1 MEFDAKNFYELI
13 KQMMKDAQ
21 EEMVSFDVLVDL
33 HNGTERHI
41 YLGDIAPG
49 VGTEIDARI
58 RFWNDMDSKN
68 GIEPKNRKPIKI
80 YVDSFGG
87 SLVDTFTMVDAIRNS
102 KTPVWTICTGAA
114 YSGGFFT
121 FIAGH
126 RRIAYLLA
134 SFLYHEGATGTS
146 GDAGK
151 FRNYAA
157 FYEKQLAQLKD
168 IVLKHTTITEEL
180 YEKHVKDDW
189 WFTAEEAFEH
199 GICDEITE
207 ELI

>member
-1 MEFDAKNFYELI
+1 MEFDARDLYELV

-21 EEMVSFDVLVDL
+21 EEKVSFDALVDI
-33 HNGTERHI
+33 HNGAERHI
-41 YLGDIAPG
+41 YLSDIVLG
-49 VGTEIDARI
+49 TGTEVDSRI
-58 RFWNDMDSKN
+58 RFWNDMDNEN
-68 GIEPKNRKPIKI
+68 GIDPKNRKPIKI
-80 YVDSFGG
+80 YIDSFGG

-126 RRIAYLLA
+126 RRIAYPLS

-157 FYEKQLAQLKD
+157 FYEKQLIQLKD
-168 IVLKHTTITEEL
+168 IVLKHTNITEEQ
-180 YEKHVKDDW
+180 YEKHIKDDW
-189 WFTAEEAFEH
+189 WFTAPEALEY
-199 GICDEITE
+199 GICDEISE
-207 ELI
+207 GLI

>member
-1 MEFDAKNFYELI
+1 MEFDARDLYELV

-21 EEMVSFDVLVDL
+21 EEKVSFDALVDI
-33 HNGTERHI
+33 HNGAERHI
-41 YLGDIAPG
+41 YLSDIVLG
-49 VGTEIDARI
+49 TGTEVDSRI
-58 RFWNDMDSKN
+58 RFWNDMDDEN
-68 GIEPKNRKPIKI
+68 GIDPKNRKPIKI
-80 YVDSFGG
+80 YIDSFGG

-126 RRIAYLLA
+126 RRIAYPLS

-157 FYEKQLAQLKD
+157 FYEKQLIQLKD
-168 IVLKHTTITEEL
+168 IVLKHTNITEEQ
-180 YEKHVKDDW
+180 YEKHIKDDW
-189 WFTAEEAFEH
+189 WFTAPEALEY
-199 GICDEITE
+199 GICDEISE
-207 ELI
+207 GLI